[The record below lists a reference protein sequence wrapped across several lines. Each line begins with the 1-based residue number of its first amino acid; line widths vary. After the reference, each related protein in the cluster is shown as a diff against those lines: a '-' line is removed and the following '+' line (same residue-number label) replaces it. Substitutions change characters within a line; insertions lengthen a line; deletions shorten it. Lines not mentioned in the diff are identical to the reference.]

1 MLSCLTNGICSS
13 LFFYLNIL
21 FYLLHRHYVLRQ
33 QKYMLFQNSSNDR
46 HFNISLTLFTK
57 ETVFHSCI
65 NIIFWV
71 QEFPFNFNSNVNV
84 HNNGSKCT
92 RVLVRISISSI
103 GLILKAR
110 RQSGAHPITSVLGTE
125 RINEYTSMDHITGPI
140 VV

>member
-1 MLSCLTNGICSS
+1 MQ
-13 LFFYLNIL
+13 LFIFL
-21 FYLLHRHYVLRQ
+21 FKYSVLFATSTLCFASAEIHVIPHNT
-33 QKYMLFQNSSNDR
+33 KTVATID
-46 HFNISLTLFTK
+46 ISISALTLFTK

-71 QEFPFNFNSNVNV
+71 QEFPFNFNLNVNV
-84 HNNGSKCT
+84 HNNGSECT